1 MRRGAFV
8 LTFSLVL
15 LVAGV
20 ALAGPVV
27 QLTNSPATD
36 WDPAWS
42 PDGTEVAFGSDR
54 NGDEVWAVNVQT
66 LALRR
71 VGGGSSPA
79 WSPDGSK
86 IVVEGMWILNSDGSG
101 TPQPLPGGVQP
112 AWSPDGGRIAFSDG
126 DAICTVNV
134 DGTGYTQVTFD
145 DPGMFWYDSH
155 PAWSPDGSEIAFVS
169 DRGGD
174 FAIWAVHPDG
184 TGLRL
189 VHAVSPGDWAAE
201 PAWSPDGQWISFQYM
216 GEIWATDL
224 DGGNLRCITVGGGWD
239 GTWSPDGARFAFT
252 SNRSGNPEIWV
263 CDSYQEPLPPLPPV
277 PKTKVLFNA
286 CTPGRP
292 YGPGLFVADADFSNP
307 VRLTVPLP
315 GEFPAVNTPYGCDL
329 GFWSPDGTRAAIYR
343 SGYLAV
349 LDLEALIRFPGQ
361 EPYIL
366 TDESGDPISGLNPCW
381 SPSGDQLAY
390 GTHDE
395 TGRPNLCVIN
405 PDGTGRS
412 VLYTHPDPSPWYI
425 LRPQWSPD
433 GTRIVF
439 MVARYDEQ
447 REYTESYL
455 YLAEGV
461 GEPGGPI
468 VRQLTADPSFM
479 DTFPYWSPDG
489 ARVAFRRSSPGRQYE
504 WPYADIWVIDVDT
517 GIETQLTNTPDVPE
531 YVTGWCPF
539 DGCIYFN
546 EWGGVGRIGPDGS
559 GRETVAL
566 NSDVY
571 PGSRLSWAQTGVYI
585 DGLNA
590 LPGEMVSAKMGI
602 VDAEN
607 LAGVQAKI
615 RYRGC
620 CDALSMYS
628 ADLGDSILDW
638 IMPAPLIGYETAS
651 ILAYAGDPETQAV
664 AGSRHLFNLDL
675 VNSPDAPPGATQL
688 LSFDELLLSDDWGE
702 PLARNALA
710 GGVHTIPFAHLE
722 VSEIAEPVCADPEEP
737 IPFAVT
743 VTALDRDLQVMAG
756 CDAAVELHLDTNWA
770 EYPLML
776 LPVTPSSVS
785 LVDGVWSGE
794 VTVADPRSNAR
805 LLAHW
810 EDIGGSSN
818 WFNAIGRGDPSGDG
832 QVSIFDVIKIANMAI
847 GRGTWADWQL
857 WAADLNGDG
866 EINVFDVVIC
876 ANKAMEAMQSLSVGR
891 GAPVAA
897 PAGPVTVT
905 TTTTSTSTQTTVAV
919 ELSDCAGLAGA
930 QVEIRYDPRKLSYAS
945 MSKGAVLNGKS
956 SWAALDNELG
966 GTVKAIAYTASG
978 EVLSGG
984 KGAILTFTF
993 NQVGKGKA
1001 KAELTSVKLADAEG
1015 AEVACQVGRAKEGGK
1030 K

>member
-8 LTFSLVL
+8 LTFFLVL

-216 GEIWATDL
+216 GEVWATDL
-224 DGGNLRCITVGGGWD
+224 DGGNLRRITVGGGWD

-252 SNRSGNPEIWV
+252 SDRSGNAEIWV
-263 CDSYQEPLPPLPPV
+263 CDSYQEPPPPLPPA
-277 PKTKVLFNA
+277 PKTKVLFSA

-307 VRLTVPLP
+307 VRLTTPVPPLP
-315 GEFPAVNTPYGCDL
+315 GEEWLIETVHGCNL
-329 GFWSPDGTRAAIYR
+329 GFWSPDGSKVAFFQ
-343 SGYLAV
+343 SGRLAV
-349 LDLEALIRFPGQ
+349 LDLQAVIQFPGQ
-361 EPYIL
+361 QASVL
-366 TDESGDPISGLNPCW
+366 TDQYGQPIYCGVPCW
-381 SPSGDQLAY
+381 SPASERIAYPAYDEATNEDVIRVINADGAGLRTLWATPSPGWWNVNRPTWSPDGSRIAFEIGPEGRQHIALLENVDDPGGPSFRQLTSDPDVNDMRPFWSPDGSRIAFTRSRAYAEYGWPYSDIWVADVSSGDITQISDTPDVLERAGGWGPLDDCIY
-390 GTHDE
+390 FTEPGGV
-395 TGRPNLCVIN
+395 GRMRS
-405 PDGTGRS
+405 DGTGRETIATDLPFS
-412 VLYTHPDPSPWYI
+412 VLNN
-425 LRPQWSPD
+425 R
-433 GTRIVF
+433 F
-439 MVARYDEQ
+439 
-447 REYTESYL
+447 
-455 YLAEGV
+455 
-461 GEPGGPI
+461 
-468 VRQLTADPSFM
+468 
-479 DTFPYWSPDG
+479 
-489 ARVAFRRSSPGRQYE
+489 
-504 WPYADIWVIDVDT
+504 
-517 GIETQLTNTPDVPE
+517 
-531 YVTGWCPF
+531 
-539 DGCIYFN
+539 
-546 EWGGVGRIGPDGS
+546 
-559 GRETVAL
+559 
-566 NSDVY
+566 
-571 PGSRLSWAQTGVYI
+571 SWALTGVYI

-590 LPGEMVSAKMGI
+590 LPGEAVRAKMGI

-607 LAGVQAKI
+607 LAGVQTKI

-620 CDALSMYS
+620 CDTLSMYS

-664 AGSRHLFNLDL
+664 SGSAHLFNLDL

-710 GGVHTIPFAHLE
+710 GGVHTIPFAYLE
-722 VSEIAEPVCADPEEP
+722 VSEIAGPVCADPEEP

-756 CDAAVELHLDTNWA
+756 CDASVELHLDTNWA

-993 NQVGKGKA
+993 NRAGKA
-1001 KAELTSVKLADAEG
+1001 AAKVELTSVKLADAEG